1 VRSALFARPWPGPTA
16 SRPLPPSSADY
27 YNPETQVTSWTRPS
41 AEAMRASMRMPETR
55 PATAPA
61 TGGGGGKKNSIR
73 EYTTKEGRRYQ
84 HDSETGETVWL
95 DPKPASR
102 EQSAVGAP
110 SASESPASSPRAP
123 APAPAATGDAAA
135 ASSSDGGA
143 VASGAP
149 SPTREPKRE
158 ITDGGQVQDALLQL
172 QRLAHSGVGGSDA
185 AVAQAEKLQ
194 SLKKEML
201 QAAKLTHKLQSELQE
216 LEKLISLHIHNRME
230 VQDKLSAKK
239 GLQQIDGSKGGSGA
253 TPRTK
258 MTARDR
264 KRYETL
270 LYLLRVN
277 PSWLAALIGQVTHD
291 MQPQLVQFVIF
302 VLYADMH
309 DPEDDLLL
317 LQVRSPLPRALSGGV
332 TPSLTVVYPLP
343 PRCRSSLARRCSR
356 RWRSRTTSRRS
367 CGTTRRSRSSS
378 PSARAASLDT
388 RTRPPSLARSL
399 APRPSLAPCTL
410 AHPHNVPLG
419 APRHDTPCSRQISLI
434 VLTSSS
440 SSRQVQPARARAG
453 GADGD
458 PLEAD
463 RGAAGGGRV
472 ALARDRAAQGA
483 QGAVRQAGRRRAAR
497 GDERR
502 RGERDPRREG
512 RARRARRRDDEAGD
526 YAPARLSSLI

>member
-1 VRSALFARPWPGPTA
+1 
-16 SRPLPPSSADY
+16 
-27 YNPETQVTSWTRPS
+27 
-41 AEAMRASMRMPETR
+41 MRASMRMPETR

-367 CGTTRRSRSSS
+367 CGTTRHSRSCS
-378 PSARAASLDT
+378 PSTTSASPTDT
-388 RTRPPSLARSL
+388 RTRSPSLARTLAPL
-399 APRPSLAPCTL
+399 APRSLPGPSPIRPLFQRGPHDMIRL
-410 AHPHNVPLG
+410 AHDKSPVSS
-419 APRHDTPCSRQISLI
+419 HDHHRT
-434 VLTSSS
+434 TSPGTTSAS
-440 SSRQVQPARARAG
+440 P
-453 GADGD
+453 
-458 PLEAD
+458 
-463 RGAAGGGRV
+463 GGR
-472 ALARDRAAQGA
+472 R
-483 QGAVRQAGRRRAAR
+483 
-497 GDERR
+497 
-502 RGERDPRREG
+502 
-512 RARRARRRDDEAGD
+512 
-526 YAPARLSSLI
+526 